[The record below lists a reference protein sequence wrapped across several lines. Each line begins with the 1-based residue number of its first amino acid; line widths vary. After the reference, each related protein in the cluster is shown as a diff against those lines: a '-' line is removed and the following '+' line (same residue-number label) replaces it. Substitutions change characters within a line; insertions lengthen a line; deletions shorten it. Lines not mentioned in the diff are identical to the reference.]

1 MNLAAARLPPRPQLV
16 RWGRKMGE
24 FFLGQGAIQLLS
36 LVTGFLIIRWLS
48 VESYAQYSVAFG
60 FQSSVGM
67 LVDLG
72 FSGAIVALVGPR
84 ISDPAVTGR
93 YIRSVLHFRTL
104 LFVIAAPIAAIAFIW
119 MTGRQGWS
127 TPARAALFSSVLFS
141 LFFQGWTSC
150 YSAPLAMH
158 QRYGPM
164 YRAQISSGIWRLA
177 GFGLLH
183 ALTSLSAA
191 AAAWVNSAGL
201 ALLGWLYRRESRPL
215 IEEPVHADP
224 VANTELRRYVAPL
237 VPSTVFNAL
246 ESQITIFLITWFGKS
261 TNIAEVAALG
271 RLNQALVILL
281 AFNGVVISPYVAR
294 LARSRL
300 AGRYWLILAGG
311 LGVGGALWTFS
322 LLFPGVLL
330 WIVGAKY
337 AHLQSAVSWSIAAW
351 AVYYLSMLMLT
362 MHGARKWVYW
372 WHSALHCTSLI
383 VAQIVGVLV
392 FDLSKTVGVL
402 KFSLLAA
409 CTNLVVQSAAGVY
422 GFLTDRENVPAE
434 VPPSPAADPETA
446 AAWGEPEAVG
456 ALPAGGGGLVEPE
469 EAKPAA

>member
-1 MNLAAARLPPRPQLV
+1 MNFAARLPPRPQLV
-16 RWGRKMGE
+16 RWSRKLGE

-36 LVTGFLIIRWLS
+36 LVTGFLVIRWLS

-72 FSGAIVALVGPR
+72 FSGAIIALVGRR
-84 ISDPAVTGR
+84 IDDPAVSGR
-93 YIRSVLHFRTL
+93 YIRSVLHSRTL
-104 LFVIAAPIAAIAFIW
+104 LFMIAAPIAAAAFYW
-119 MTGRQGWS
+119 MTGRQNWS
-127 TPARAALFSSVLFS
+127 APARIALFSSVLFS

-158 QRYGPM
+158 QRYGPL
-164 YRAQISSGIWRLA
+164 YRAQVSSGVWRLA
-177 GFGLLH
+177 GFGIFHLVG
-183 ALTSLSAA
+183 ALSASV
-191 AAAWVNSAGL
+191 AAWINGAGL
-201 ALLGWLYRRESRPL
+201 ALLGWLYRREARPYVT
-215 IEEPVHADP
+215 EPALADP
-224 VANTELRRYVAPL
+224 AANAELRRYVAPL

-246 ESQITIFLITWFGKS
+246 ESQITIFLITWFGRS
-261 TNIAEVAALG
+261 TNIAEIAALG

-281 AFNGVVISPYVAR
+281 AFNGIVISPYIAR
-294 LARSRL
+294 LTRDRL
-300 AGRYWLILAGG
+300 AGRYWLVLAGG
-311 LGVGGALWTFS
+311 VAVSGALWAFS

-351 AVYYLSMLMLT
+351 GVYYMSMLMLT

-383 VAQIVGVLV
+383 GAQIVGVLI
-392 FDLSKTVGVL
+392 FDLSQTVGVL

-409 CTNLVVQSAAGVY
+409 VTNLVVQATAGVY
-422 GFLTDRENVPAE
+422 GFLTDRTTGPL
-434 VPPSPAADPETA
+434 PAAA
-446 AAWGEPEAVG
+446 GVILEPE
-456 ALPAGGGGLVEPE
+456 PRS
-469 EAKPAA
+469 AA